1 MEFLKN
7 HLIDIIEII
16 ISAIVGFL
24 GGMKYSKVK
33 NVTKIKGNNN
43 QINQKGN
50 EKNEQKNE
58 IKK

>member
-1 MEFLKN
+1 MDFLRN

-16 ISAIVGFL
+16 VSAIVGFI

-33 NVTKIKGNNN
+33 NVAKIKGNNN

-50 EKNEQKNE
+50 EEKSE
-58 IKK
+58 IRK